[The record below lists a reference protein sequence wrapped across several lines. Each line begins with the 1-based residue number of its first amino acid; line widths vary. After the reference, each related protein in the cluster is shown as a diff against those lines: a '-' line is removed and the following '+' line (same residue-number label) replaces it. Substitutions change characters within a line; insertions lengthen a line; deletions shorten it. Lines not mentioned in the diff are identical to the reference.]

1 MLSVNQLSCSRGE
14 RTLFAGLDMDLQPGE
29 WLQVSGVN
37 GAGKTTLLRTL
48 VGLCEADEGIIHWAG
63 QPVRKCADDYRAALI
78 YLGHHSGIKD
88 DLTPIENLQQALAI
102 DGIRASEGEVMAA
115 LGTMGLR
122 SRAHLP
128 ARVLSAGQKRRTL
141 QTKLLL
147 RPARLWV
154 LDEPFAALD
163 AAAIDTL
170 CGVMQ
175 THLQSGGMVILTS
188 HQPVPLP
195 GGKELV
201 L

>member
-1 MLSVNQLSCSRGE
+1 MLSVHKLSCSRGE

-29 WLQVSGVN
+29 WLQVSGAN

-48 VGLCEADEGIIHWAG
+48 VGLCEADEGIIQWDG
-63 QPVRKCADDYRAALI
+63 RPVHECADDYRAALI

-102 DGIRASEGEVMAA
+102 DGVLISKGEAMAA

-141 QTKLLL
+141 QTRLLL

-163 AAAIDTL
+163 TVAIDML

-175 THLQSGGMVILTS
+175 AHLQAGGMVVLTS

-195 GGKELV
+195 DGKELS